1 MTSLLVR
8 LFVKNS
14 RDTSDGA
21 VRAAYG
27 NLAGAVGI
35 VCNLLL
41 CGAKLAAGLLA
52 GSMSVMADALNNL
65 SDASSSIVTLLGFRL
80 SAKPADKEHPF
91 GHARIEYIAGLG
103 VAVMI
108 LVIGLELAKS
118 GVEKILSPEPVE
130 FTLLTA
136 AVLCGSVALKLWM
149 AAFNRR
155 LALRLESATLRAT
168 SADSRNDAAATTA
181 VLLAAV
187 IERFTNLNLDG
198 WMALAVAAFILYS
211 GVGILRDTLSPLLGE
226 APTEELSQYIA
237 RKVLSYDGVLGT
249 HDLMVHDYG
258 PGRRFGS
265 VHVEMDAAV
274 DVMKSHEIIDT
285 IERDFLEN
293 DNMHIIIHFDPIV
306 TGDEAVGTKR
316 ERVRGLVQSIS
327 PELSIHDFRMVPG
340 PNHTN
345 VIFDVVAPP
354 DFVLSDDKLKQRI
367 GELVRRDDPSCTV
380 VVTVD
385 KSYAP
390 IPQDAA
396 CRKG

>member
-1 MTSLLVR
+1 MTRLLVR

-14 RDTSDGA
+14 RDTDDPA

-35 VCNLLL
+35 ACNVLL
-41 CGAKLAAGLLA
+41 CAAKLAAGLLA
-52 GSMSVMADALNNL
+52 GSMSIMADALNNL
-65 SDASSSIVTLLGFRL
+65 SDASSSVVTLLGFRL

-108 LVIGLELAKS
+108 LLIGLELAKS
-118 GVEKILSPEPVE
+118 GVGKILSPEPVE

-136 AVLCGSVALKLWM
+136 AVLSGSVALKLWM
-149 AAFNRR
+149 TVFNRK
-155 LALRLESATLRAT
+155 LALKLESATLRAT
-168 SADSRNDAAATTA
+168 SADSRNDAVATTA

-187 IERFTNLNLDG
+187 VEHFTHVNLDG

-226 APTEELSQYIA
+226 APTAELSQYIA

-265 VHVEMDAAV
+265 VHVEMDASV

-285 IERDFLEN
+285 IERDFLAN
-293 DNMHIIIHFDPIV
+293 DHMHIIIHFDPIV

-316 ERVRGLVQSIS
+316 EWVKSLVQSIA

-354 DFVLSDDKLKQRI
+354 DFPLTDDALKKRI
-367 GELVRRDDPSCTV
+367 GELVSADDPSCAA

-390 IPQDAA
+390 IPSDASNT
-396 CRKG
+396 KG